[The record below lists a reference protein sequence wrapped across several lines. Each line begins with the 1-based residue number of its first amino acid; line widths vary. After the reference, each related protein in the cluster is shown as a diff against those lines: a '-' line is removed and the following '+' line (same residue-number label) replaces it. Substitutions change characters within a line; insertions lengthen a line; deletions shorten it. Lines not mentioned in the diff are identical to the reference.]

1 MNTSTSEKLLVYFDD
16 EEHIVRRL
24 GAAVISCWDQL
35 PKPVAAM
42 IIERSAKV
50 FDNDESGQFGQ
61 QLKAF
66 LKTHTGEH

>member
-1 MNTSTSEKLLVYFDD
+1 MKASNEKLLIYYDD

-35 PKPVAAM
+35 PTPVASM
-42 IIERSAKV
+42 LIERSAKV

-61 QLKAF
+61 QLRAF
-66 LKTHTGEH
+66 LKTHTGEL

>member
-1 MNTSTSEKLLVYFDD
+1 MNAGTNEKLLVYYED

-35 PKPVAAM
+35 PKAVAAM
-42 IIERSAKV
+42 LIERSAKV

-61 QLKAF
+61 QLRAF
-66 LKTHTGEH
+66 LKTHTGGH